1 MAKHVLS
8 VPEKDKKYFWHP
20 FTHMKSYLSQEP
32 LIIEEADGVMLKD
45 VQGNWYIDGVSS
57 LWCNLHGHRRKEI
70 DEAIKAQLAK
80 VAHSTTL
87 GLTNIPAAQ
96 LAERLARISPSGLNH
111 IFYSDD
117 GSTAV
122 EVALKMAFCYWQE
135 KEGRARTK
143 FISFEN
149 AYHGDTLGAVS
160 VGGIELFHSR
170 FRPLLFQ
177 NFVAPSPYCYRCS
190 LGKDPSSCRL
200 ACLKKLE
207 QILAENKGEVA
218 AVIIEPLVQAA
229 GGMIVAPEGFLSG
242 VRELTC
248 RYNTMLIADEVAV
261 GFGRTGKMFACQ
273 WEDVSPDLMAVAKG
287 LTAGYLPLAA
297 TLATDEIFE
306 AFLGD
311 DARKTF
317 FHGHT
322 FTGNP
327 LASAAALASLDIF
340 EKENVLENLRP
351 KISLLEKRLAQFSQL
366 NGVGD
371 IRQKGLIAGIELV
384 RDRKTKE
391 PFPTEEKIGIKVCL
405 KARKHGVIIRPLGDV
420 IVIMPPLAISTS
432 QLEALLDA
440 IYASIEAVTES

>member
-135 KEGRARTK
+135 KEGRARAK

-190 LGKDPSSCRL
+190 LGKNPSSCRL

-273 WEDVSPDLMAVAKG
+273 WEDVSPNLMAVAKG

-366 NGVGD
+366 NRVGD

-391 PFPTEEKIGIKVCL
+391 PFPAEEKIGIKVCL

-420 IVIMPPLAISTS
+420 IVIMPPLAISIS

-440 IYASIEAVTES
+440 IYASIEAITES

>member
-135 KEGRARTK
+135 KEGRARAK

-366 NGVGD
+366 NRVGD

-391 PFPTEEKIGIKVCL
+391 PFPAEEKIGIKVCL

-420 IVIMPPLAISTS
+420 IVIMPPLAISIS

-440 IYASIEAVTES
+440 IYASIEAVTEG

>member
-1 MAKHVLS
+1 MAKNVLS

-32 LIIEEADGVMLKD
+32 LIIEEAEGVMLKD

-87 GLTNIPAAQ
+87 GLTNIPAAR

-135 KEGRARTK
+135 KEGRARAK

-170 FRPLLFQ
+170 FSPLLFQ

-207 QILAENKGEVA
+207 QILAQNKGEVA

-366 NGVGD
+366 NRVGD

-384 RDRKTKE
+384 RNRKTKE
-391 PFPTEEKIGIKVCL
+391 PFPAEEKTGIKVCL

-420 IVIMPPLAISTS
+420 IVIMPPLAISIS

-440 IYASIEAVTES
+440 IYASIEAITES